1 MVKKY
6 IMFKFISEN
15 FKNMKHLPFL
25 LVFFRLALA
34 PLIIVFAY
42 QGPAFHGW
50 IVLSCYLALLSDI
63 FDGII
68 ARHYNVATASLRL
81 WDSNVDLVF
90 WLSACWCIWIAF
102 PQEVTSRWSLIV
114 PLLILEWIPDI
125 IYFLRFRK
133 FGCAHNYL
141 SKTFGIFLLLN
152 FSALFGFGS
161 TLFFSITAIIGL
173 FSQLDRI
180 GIAVLLPQR
189 VCDVPSAY
197 HARLIKKNIPFKK
210 YKLFHS

>member
-1 MVKKY
+1 
-6 IMFKFISEN
+6 
-15 FKNMKHLPFL
+15 MKHLPFL

-34 PLIIVFAY
+34 PLIIALAY
-42 QGPAFHGW
+42 HGSTVHSW
-50 IVLSCYLALLSDI
+50 IVLICYLALTSDI

-68 ARHYNVATASLRL
+68 ARHYNVANAKLRL

-90 WLSACWCIWIAF
+90 WLSACWSIWVAF
-102 PQEVTSRWSLIV
+102 PQEVTSRWLLIV

-125 IYFLRFRK
+125 VYFLRFRK

-161 TLFFSITAIIGL
+161 SLFFSITAVIGL
-173 FSQLDRI
+173 LSQLDRI
-180 GIAVLLPQR
+180 GISFILPQR

-197 HARLIKKNIPFKK
+197 HAYLTKKDIPFKK